1 MENVAAQNT
10 HPWYVQVSGQVYGP
24 YQAGQMLAYIRE
36 GRIVPESL
44 VSQNPSGS
52 FFNAGQSALFK
63 PMRTFHNPSPQL
75 QAPEV
80 PAPQVSHSSV
90 FLVMAEI
97 SSDNAMRFLHLIQ
110 RLGTAQRIGDSVWLL
125 RAHMEIE
132 TLRDQLSASLSR
144 QDRLFI
150 MDSFNNKTAWHNIGA
165 DMDDR
170 IRALWENRKL

>member
-1 MENVAAQNT
+1 MENTAAQNT
-10 HPWYVQVSGQVYGP
+10 HPWYVQVGGQVYGP
-24 YQAGQMLAYIRE
+24 YETGQMLSYIRE

-44 VSQNPSGS
+44 VSQNPTGS
-52 FFNAGQSALFK
+52 FFNAGQSALFQ
-63 PMRTFHNPSPQL
+63 PMRTYNN
-75 QAPEV
+75 
-80 PAPQVSHSSV
+80 PAPQIPNPQIANSSV

-97 SSDNAMRFLHLIQ
+97 SSENAMRFLHLIQ

-125 RAHMEIE
+125 RAHMNIE
-132 TLRDQLSASLSR
+132 TLRDQLSASLTR